1 MAEQTKLAQDLTYED
16 RWRAALDAFLGTLWG
31 WFQLVEEGYGIDK
44 AEEMLSTFADRMG
57 HQMVAYWLDYFGV
70 KEMKVPE
77 MAQVADIIHEL
88 WDFKAPW
95 TIESEDSGFERVES
109 CPIWNA
115 APEKYRER
123 GVCRL
128 WCGILGPIFYAGLG
142 GGKAEAQVRRSRPGG
157 DEVCVLAIECKK
169 K

>member
-1 MAEQTKLAQDLTYED
+1 MEQKPKLAGDLTYED

-31 WFQLVEEGYGIDK
+31 WVELVEEEFGFEK
-44 AEEMLSTFADRMG
+44 AEEMLASFARKMG
-57 HQMVAYWLDYFGV
+57 EQMVPYWLDYFGT
-70 KEMKVPE
+70 KTMKVPQ
-77 MAQVADIIHEL
+77 MSQVADVIHEL

-95 TIESEDSGFERVES
+95 TIESEDSGYETVES

-115 APEKYRER
+115 APEKYKEG

-142 GGKAEAQVRRSRPGG
+142 GGKARAEVKKSRPGR
-157 DEVCVLAIECKK
+157 DDVCVLAIECNKE
-169 K
+169 